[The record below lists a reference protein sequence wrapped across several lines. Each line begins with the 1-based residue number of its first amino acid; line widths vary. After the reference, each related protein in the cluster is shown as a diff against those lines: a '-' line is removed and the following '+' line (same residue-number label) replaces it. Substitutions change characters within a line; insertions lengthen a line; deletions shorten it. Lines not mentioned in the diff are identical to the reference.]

1 MSKGSLIGN
10 MLLAAVFLF
19 GVPAA
24 IFYLYD
30 NARVAQLNELNSKIA
45 WADKQKEINIIS
57 EQLKEKLNNIYN
69 AVSLLSEQKMQEKY
83 SAVTSDYV
91 IRNSS
96 YSDPKVKARIKS
108 AYQKKTANL
117 SGTTALLYPNGNVL
131 AGAETSSSGKFGQN
145 AKFIQAKASKKI
157 ISDIKF
163 SDGLAEYF
171 IPVVDAKDSLA
182 SILYVRENIEQVS
195 DRIRKET
202 QSVRGRNFV
211 INMAGTVLLSTD
223 KTKENAENIQDSK
236 DLKLI
241 LTDNVE
247 DENIKEAVYVSE
259 RGLIGYRK
267 NRDMGVISCVFT
279 PYMDYKSL
287 QSDTSK
293 KYTHSIYDTKYILPV
308 YAILGIAFLI
318 GLIIIIS
325 SSGAPFA
332 PVSNITKAM
341 THIDEESFESML
353 PKLKSGPYKKMADS
367 LVILKGRI
375 NASEDKAAKLS
386 QMSKE
391 LEEELSK
398 EASRA
403 DMEIS
408 ELRDAL
414 KIAENGKVGF
424 EEEISKMKAETAK
437 VKKEADDKIKAAS
450 DEAKIKIE
458 ALEREK
464 IQLKEEAK
472 KIKEAPVSSDKE
484 DMRTDAVLMMNTEL
498 KGVLSVIK
506 TYISSVL
513 GGEGKITDA
522 QQQFL
527 GVVINKSA
535 RLERLINDLAELA
548 RLEKGEIK
556 LNQNPV
562 DVNNTIQDIIFSVQP
577 QADVKKVEIKTK
589 FLQTLSSAS
598 GDSARLS
605 AVISQLLTQ
614 SIKVSPRGG
623 TVSLETK
630 QEGDKVKIVM
640 ADLGMSMPKAKAESL
655 FSNFHGPESQAGPEF
670 INSGLRFPIIKAV
683 IKKMGGDIW
692 IESEIGKGK
701 AFIISL
707 PSDKKGALKTEKAT
721 AVSSSAKPEPAK
733 NAPEIK
739 TVLPE
744 IKPEAVVQ
752 PLPDL
757 GSAPE
762 AKPAEQPQ
770 KPKIMNAF
778 NSMFGAQEQ
787 KKADTAEK
795 PASAFKIQ
803 TNAMAG
809 WDEPKKEENEV
820 IKVTDIL
827 DMEKPA
833 GPVVELPGKDTAVPD
848 KLLGKEPPAA
858 FTGELP
864 PLPDLEDD
872 KGTDII

>member
-1 MSKGSLIGN
+1 MSKGSLIRN

-30 NARVAQLNELNSKIA
+30 TARVAQLNELNSKIA

-57 EQLKEKLNNIYN
+57 EQMKEKLNIVYS
-69 AVSLLSEQKMQEKY
+69 ATVMLSEQKIQEKY
-83 SAVTSDYV
+83 SGVISDYV

-96 YSDPKVKARIKS
+96 YSDPKVKSKIRS
-108 AYQKKTANL
+108 AYQKRV
-117 SGTTALLYPNGNVL
+117 SGLPGVTALLYPNGNIV
-131 AGAETSSSGKFGQN
+131 AGEEKSSGGKYAQN
-145 AKFIQAKASKKI
+145 AKFIQAKASKKT
-157 ISDIKF
+157 ISDIRF
-163 SDGLAEYF
+163 SEGIAEYF
-171 IPVVDAKDSLA
+171 IPIVDVKDNLA
-182 SILYVRENIEQVS
+182 SILFVKENIEPIA
-195 DRIRKET
+195 DKIRKET
-202 QSVRGRNFV
+202 QSVRGRNFI

-223 KTKENAENIQDSK
+223 KSKENAENIQESK

-247 DENIKEAVYVSE
+247 DENIKEAVYVNE
-259 RGLIGYRK
+259 RGLLAYKK
-267 NRDMGVISCVFT
+267 NRETGMISCVFT

-287 QSDTSK
+287 QTDSVK
-293 KYTHSIYDTKYILPV
+293 KYSHSIFDTKYILPV
-308 YAILGIAFLI
+308 YAILGLGLLAGL
-318 GLIIIIS
+318 LIIIGA
-325 SSGAPFA
+325 SGAPFA
-332 PVSNITKAM
+332 PVSKITKAM

-353 PKLKSGPYKKMADS
+353 PKLKNGPYKKMSDS

-414 KIAENGKVGF
+414 KIAENGKVNF
-424 EEEISKMKAETAK
+424 EDEASKLKAETAR
-437 VKKEADDKIKAAS
+437 VKKELEDRLKTAA
-450 DEAKIKIE
+450 DEAKSKIE

-472 KIKEAPVSSDKE
+472 KIKDAPVVSDKE

-535 RLERLINDLAELA
+535 RLERLINDLSELA

-562 DVNNTIQDIIFSVQP
+562 DVNTIIQDIIFSVQP
-577 QADVKKVEIKTK
+577 QADVKKVDIKTK
-589 FLQTLSSAS
+589 FMQTLNSAS

-605 AVISQLLTQ
+605 AVLSQLLTQ

-623 TVSLETK
+623 AVSVETK
-630 QEGDKVKIVM
+630 QEGSLVKIVIM
-640 ADLGMSMPKAKAESL
+640 DYGMSMPKSKAESL

-707 PSDKKGALKTEKAT
+707 PFDKKGGLKPD
-721 AVSSSAKPEPAK
+721 AVPAFKSEPAK
-733 NAPEIK
+733 TAAEIK
-739 TVLPE
+739 TVMPE
-744 IKPEAVVQ
+744 IKIQTAEKMA
-752 PLPDL
+752 PLPELESLPDIK
-757 GSAPE
+757 SAE
-762 AKPAEQPQ
+762 EPQ
-770 KPKIMNAF
+770 KPKIVNSFA
-778 NSMFGAQEQ
+778 SMFGGQEQ
-787 KKADTAEK
+787 PKDKPAEK
-795 PASAFKIQ
+795 SQASFKIQ
-803 TNAMAG
+803 TNSMAG
-809 WDEPKKEENEV
+809 WDTSKKPETQPEV
-820 IKVTDIL
+820 IKINDIL

-833 GPVVELPGKDTAVPD
+833 GPVPELPGKDITIPE
-848 KLLGKEPPAA
+848 KLLEKEPSAP

>member
-1 MSKGSLIGN
+1 MSKGSLIRN

-24 IFYLYD
+24 VFYLYD
-30 NARVAQLNELNSKIA
+30 MSRVAQLNELNSKIA

-57 EQLKEKLNNIYN
+57 EQMKEKLNIVHNGT
-69 AVSLLSEQKMQEKY
+69 VMLSEQKIQGKY
-83 SAVTSDYV
+83 SGVISDYV

-96 YSDPKVKARIKS
+96 YSNLKVKSRIKS
-108 AYQKKTANL
+108 AYQKNVSGL
-117 SGTTALLYPNGNVL
+117 SGVTALLYPNGNVL
-131 AGAETSSSGKFGQN
+131 AGAEASSSGKFAQN
-145 AKFIQAKASKKI
+145 AKFIQAKASKKT

-163 SDGLAEYF
+163 SEGIAEYF
-171 IPVVDAKDSLA
+171 IPIVDIKDNLA
-182 SILYVRENIEQVS
+182 SVLYVKENIEGLS

-202 QSVRGRNFV
+202 QSVRGRNFIV
-211 INMAGTVLLSTD
+211 NMAGTVLLSTD
-223 KTKENAENIQDSK
+223 KSKENAENIQDSK
-236 DLKLI
+236 DLKVI

-247 DENIKEAVYVSE
+247 DENVKEAVYVNE
-259 RGLIGYRK
+259 RGLLAYKK
-267 NRDMGVISCVFT
+267 NRETGLISCVFT

-287 QSDTSK
+287 QSDNAK

-308 YAILGIAFLI
+308 YGILGL
-318 GLIIIIS
+318 GLLLGLLIIIG

-332 PVSNITKAM
+332 PVSRITKAM

-353 PKLKSGPYKKMADS
+353 PKLKSGPYKKMSDS

-414 KIAENGKVGF
+414 KIAENSKINV
-424 EEEISKMKAETAK
+424 EEETSKLKAETAR
-437 VKKEADDKIKAAS
+437 VKKELEDKLKAAA
-450 DEAKIKIE
+450 DEAKLKID

-472 KIKEAPVSSDKE
+472 KLKDAPVVSDKE

-535 RLERLINDLAELA
+535 RLERLINDLSELA

-562 DVNNTIQDIIFSVQP
+562 DVNTIIQDIIFSVQP

-589 FLQTLSSAS
+589 FMQTLNSAS

-605 AVISQLLTQ
+605 GVLSQLLTQ

-623 TVSLETK
+623 SVSVETK
-630 QEGDKVKIVM
+630 QEGTMVKIVIM
-640 ADLGMSMPKAKAESL
+640 DYGMSMPKSKAESL

-683 IKKMGGDIW
+683 VKKMGGDIW

-707 PSDKKGALKTEKAT
+707 PFDKKGGLKTDA
-721 AVSSSAKPEPAK
+721 APAFKPEPVKPAAEIK
-733 NAPEIK
+733 NIMPEIK
-739 TVLPE
+739 PQAAEKPAPLPEIAELPE
-744 IKPEAVVQ
+744 IKPE
-752 PLPDL
+752 
-757 GSAPE
+757 SE
-762 AKPAEQPQ
+762 TQ
-770 KPKIMNAF
+770 KPKIMNPFA
-778 NSMFGAQEQ
+778 SMFGGQEPP
-787 KKADTAEK
+787 KEKPAEK
-795 PASAFKIQ
+795 PQGSFKIQ
-803 TNAMAG
+803 TNSMAG
-809 WDEPKKEENEV
+809 WDASKSPETQPEV
-820 IKVTDIL
+820 IKVNDIL

-833 GPVVELPGKDTAVPD
+833 GPVPDLPGKDVKISD
-848 KLLGKEPPAA
+848 KLLEKEQPAP